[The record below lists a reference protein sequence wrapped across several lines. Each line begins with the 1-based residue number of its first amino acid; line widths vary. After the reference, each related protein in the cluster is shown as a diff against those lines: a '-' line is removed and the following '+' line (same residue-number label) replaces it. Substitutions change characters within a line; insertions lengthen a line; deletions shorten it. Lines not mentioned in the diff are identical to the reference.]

1 MNTTILKRFFLIGI
15 VIFLLTGCQVEL
27 KKNEGEQN
35 GFKIE
40 KREEKEED

>member
-15 VIFLLTGCQVEL
+15 AIFLLAGCQVEL
-27 KKNEGEQN
+27 KKNDGEQN

-40 KREEKEED
+40 KREKKEQE